1 MTRINLGFVT
11 FAASPEAWLIGLV
24 ILSFVG
30 MSLLAWFNRPAK
42 TARPASPPEPAAAAA
57 TDPGDFANKAL
68 QLDRE
73 AAAILELV
81 QSYIEAGEKYSV
93 SLAQAGK
100 NLPKIAT
107 PEEVGIIVKFLIAE
121 NAKMQHEA
129 GDLRERLE
137 QSQSQIEELCSDLAE
152 AQETGLK
159 DPLTSLSNRR
169 GFDATLAKEIAEAR
183 EIGAALCLVM
193 VDLDNFKKIND
204 DFGHLVGDEILKLFA
219 AVLRDNVGSHDG
231 VARYGGEEF
240 AIILPATELDEALAV
255 TERVRRQLEAKE
267 LVLNGNG
274 RQIGRITA
282 SFGIAQ
288 LREGDEAQTLIERA
302 DVKLYEAK
310 CGGRN
315 RVAAEA
321 AA

>member
-1 MTRINLGFVT
+1 VGVPRITRINLGFVT
-11 FAASPEAWLIGLV
+11 FAAASPEAWLIGLV

-42 TARPASPPEPAAAAA
+42 TARPASPEPAAA
-57 TDPGDFANKAL
+57 TEPGDFANKAL

-169 GFDATLAKEIAEAR
+169 GFDAILAKEIAEAR

-204 DFGHLVGDEILKLFA
+204 DFGHLVGYEILKLFA

-231 VARYGGEEF
+231 VARYGEEF
-240 AIILPATELDEALAV
+240 AIILPATES
-255 TERVRRQLEAKE
+255 TMHWGHRRGQAPA
-267 LVLNGNG
+267 
-274 RQIGRITA
+274 R
-282 SFGIAQ
+282 S
-288 LREGDEAQTLIERA
+288 
-302 DVKLYEAK
+302 
-310 CGGRN
+310 
-315 RVAAEA
+315 
-321 AA
+321 